1 MQEKEDDLD
10 IFAILQ
16 YCIVV
21 FLRNLKWYI
30 LAVLLCLIVAFFYLK
45 KQQRV
50 YSQYATVLIDSQN
63 GGGKSSSLE
72 ALKQLNGVQVTDNLK
87 NEIFVLKSRRLM
99 GLVVDSLNL
108 DVSYSTTVGLTPVSL
123 YQYRPFTVTFLS
135 PYAGYVSFR
144 ADVISQ

>member
-108 DVSYSTTVGLTPVSL
+108 DVS
-123 YQYRPFTVTFLS
+123 
-135 PYAGYVSFR
+135 
-144 ADVISQ
+144 